1 MLPPGKKFE
10 FKFQWALIL
19 HQGPVENTLILRGF
33 RADSIQ
39 EGAFL
44 HGHLLLSLPKWPK
57 YAYHN
62 GYGIADEKQTALCI
76 AAIGSLQLAVSLRAL
91 YPLGQSVAN
100 CQMQIAFNAV
110 HGAIMLETRSSI

>member
-1 MLPPGKKFE
+1 MLPPGKRLE

-19 HQGPVENTLILRGF
+19 HQSPVENTLILRGF

-44 HGHLLLSLPKWPK
+44 HGHLLLRVPKWPK

-62 GYGIADEKQTALCI
+62 GYGIADETQTTLCI
-76 AAIGSLQLAVSLRAL
+76 AAIGGLQLAVSLRARYIPSGNPWL
-91 YPLGQSVAN
+91 VAK
-100 CQMQIAFNAV
+100 CELLSTLSTV
-110 HGAIMLETRSSI
+110 P

>member
-19 HQGPVENTLILRGF
+19 HQSPVENTLILRGF

-44 HGHLLLSLPKWPK
+44 RGHLLLSVPKWPK

-62 GYGIADEKQTALCI
+62 GYVGHDKVRPHRVSQ
-76 AAIGSLQLAVSLRAL
+76 QLAVCNW
-91 YPLGQSVAN
+91 PLWPW
-100 CQMQIAFNAV
+100 IATTHPCGSWLIAKC
-110 HGAIMLETRSSI
+110 